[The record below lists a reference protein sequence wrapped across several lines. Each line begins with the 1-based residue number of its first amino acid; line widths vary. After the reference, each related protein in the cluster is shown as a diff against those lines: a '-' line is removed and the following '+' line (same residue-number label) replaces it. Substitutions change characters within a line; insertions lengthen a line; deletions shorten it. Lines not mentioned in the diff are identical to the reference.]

1 MISEKGS
8 DIMSVNIITLN
19 NFYNIRLVHVKETWL
34 PSPADRIPHSHD
46 HCEMFVH
53 IAGDMDI
60 FAEKTTYHVF
70 GGEIRMYSAGELH
83 CGNIGQKQQVEWY
96 QIDFPP
102 EFMEFEGSGDLM
114 KLFFDREFGVGNVFV
129 PEDHGEICRLLEEI
143 FTCKEDNP
151 VGRYFQ
157 QSAVIQVL
165 CRANRAYINAQ
176 KKHQSDKLEVDDIEH
191 SMEKMLSERKNDVLH
206 QLIEIVN
213 QQYARI
219 NTVEEL
225 CDLLHYS
232 TAYVNRI
239 FREEINISP
248 YQFLIG
254 KKLNEAKKVLRAG
267 GTVAEAC
274 EYAGFRDYSNFIT
287 LFKKKFGITPKKY
300 GMQ

>member
-1 MISEKGS
+1 
-8 DIMSVNIITLN
+8 MSVNIITLN
-19 NFYNIRLVHVKETWL
+19 NFYNIRLVHVKETRL
-34 PSPADRIPHSHD
+34 PSPADRTPHSHD

-60 FAEKTTYHVF
+60 FAEKTTYHLS
-70 GGEIRMYSAGELH
+70 GGEVRIYSAGELH

-129 PEDHGEICRLLEEI
+129 PEDHGEICRLLSEI
-143 FTCKEDNP
+143 FTCSEEDALT
-151 VGRYFQ
+151 GHFQ
-157 QSAVIQVL
+157 QSALIQVL
-165 CRANRAYINAQ
+165 CRACRAWHKASMHQWAGQNQ
-176 KKHQSDKLEVDDIEH
+176 KIAAKQRD
-191 SMEKMLSERKNDVLH
+191 EKGTWEFGNSEYKKDALH
-206 QLIEIVN
+206 QIIEIVN
-213 QQYARI
+213 QQYAQI

-225 CDLLHYS
+225 CDISHYS
-232 TAYVNRI
+232 PAYVNRI
-239 FREEINISP
+239 FREGINIRP

-254 KKLNEAKKVLRAG
+254 KKLNEAKKVLRLG